1 MCMPMYLGLC
11 NIYRTYRFDISN
23 ILNHDYQTFRPI
35 SSTIRIPRNQR
46 GVVIG
51 RGGQRTREIQNR
63 TNTRIHFK
71 DELSTEEYH
80 FLSIEGN
87 PSDIKLAEILIN
99 QIIDYEPTTDG
110 SQGNYANSKFISS
123 FAYNYYMQALHATLQ
138 EL

>member
-1 MCMPMYLGLC
+1 M
-11 NIYRTYRFDISN
+11 N
-23 ILNHDYQTFRPI
+23 FRPI

-46 GVVIG
+46 GAILG

-87 PSDIKLAEILIN
+87 PGDIKMAEILIN

-110 SQGNYANSKFISS
+110 SQGMYSKFE
-123 FAYNYYMQALHATLQ
+123 F
-138 EL
+138 